1 MSVEKRVGLETLDSY
16 HLKDVYFIKI
26 EVDRSEL
33 TVLRGTQRAVKDLFA
48 QSCWSRSKENNLEA
62 VTDFV
67 KRYRLHESAAIRKP
81 ADNIEGKSRF
91 RKTKRKGRDV
101 LAG

>member
-1 MSVEKRVGLETLDSY
+1 LDSY

-26 EVDRSEL
+26 DADGHEL
-33 TVLRGTQRAVKDLFA
+33 KVLRGAQRMLKNCSSVFLVKFA
-48 QSCWSRSKENNLEA
+48 ENNLEA

-81 ADNIEGKSRF
+81 AENIEVKSRF
-91 RKTKRKGRDV
+91 RKTKRKG
-101 LAG
+101 